1 MSWSGGWSRIL
12 DSAGRLD
19 EAKEGF
25 QFYLS
30 VDKFNPRAL
39 QACIYSHFLLLF
51 PFLHRNSTFPI
62 LYVLGKD
69 YALPINILWVK
80 LKPFVKNLK
89 CALFSN
95 VLYNCQMTSSLHVA
109 GLMGHFVAM

>member
-12 DSAGRLD
+12 ESTSRLD

-39 QACIYSHFLLLF
+39 QARISSHFLLIF
-51 PFLHRNSTFPI
+51 PFLCRNSTFSI
-62 LYVLGKD
+62 LYVLGQD
-69 YALPINILWVK
+69 YVLPINILWVK

-89 CALFSN
+89 CALF
-95 VLYNCQMTSSLHVA
+95 
-109 GLMGHFVAM
+109 